1 MDGWLVSSPQIKF
14 FSVDVD
20 NNDNNNNANNCPP
33 DLTKLPNYKKK
44 ENPPPHPHSPA
55 RIPQGQD
62 PLLLPANVAVALEN
76 CGTRERERERASSYG
91 ALIMRSHASYYSSY
105 RSWIFSSGAS
115 KEEAVA
121 LCLSSGSCNS
131 WLEIFRGQQ

>member
-1 MDGWLVSSPQIKF
+1 LFF
-14 FSVDVD
+14 FSVHVD

-33 DLTKLPNYKKK
+33 DLTKLRNYKKK
-44 ENPPPHPHSPA
+44 KKKENPPPPHPHSPA
-55 RIPQGQD
+55 RIPPVQD
-62 PLLLPANVAVALEN
+62 ALLLPANVAVAPEN

-105 RSWIFSSGAS
+105 RSWSFSGGAS

-121 LCLSSGSCNS
+121 L
-131 WLEIFRGQQ
+131 